1 MSPNFL
7 FSASLYIMYRMRNR
21 FRVSINC
28 ARKWL
33 LVIAIILVV
42 CGVVLAVMN
51 TRSCKEWLAN
61 KAATADVDIVG
72 ISFKGISLTAVT
84 VDVTV
89 SVHNSNP
96 VGAVL
101 HRIAYVIYFEEDGK
115 WVQLGSADRTEDVI
129 VKGSNSTN
137 FDIINQI
144 GTLPAVA
151 ALYEM
156 YNQGGSVTLKVA
168 GSAWVGI
175 GPVSLEVPFERIEK
189 VGF

>member
-1 MSPNFL
+1 
-7 FSASLYIMYRMRNR
+7 MRDR
-21 FRVSINC
+21 LRVSKSC

-33 LVIAIILVV
+33 LVIAIILGVCAVV
-42 CGVVLAVMN
+42 FGIMN
-51 TRSCKEWLAN
+51 ARSCKEWLAN
-61 KAATADVDIVG
+61 KAATADVNVVG
-72 ISFKGISLTAVT
+72 ISLKGISLTAVT

-89 SVHNSNP
+89 SVHNSNR

-115 WVQLGSADRTEDVI
+115 WVQLGSADRTEDVTI
-129 VKGSNSTN
+129 KASSSTS

-144 GTLPAVA
+144 GTLPALA
-151 ALYEM
+151 ALYEA
-156 YNQGGSVTLKVA
+156 YNQGGAVTLKVA

-175 GPVSLEVPFERIEK
+175 GPVSVEVPFERIEK

>member
-1 MSPNFL
+1 
-7 FSASLYIMYRMRNR
+7 MRDR
-21 FRVSINC
+21 LRVSKNC

-33 LVIAIILVV
+33 LVIAIIVGVCAVV
-42 CGVVLAVMN
+42 FGIMN
-51 TRSCKEWLAN
+51 ARSCKEWLAN
-61 KAATADVDIVG
+61 KAATAAVNVVG
-72 ISFKGISLTAVT
+72 ISLKGISLTAVT

-89 SVHNSNP
+89 GVQNSNP

-115 WVQLGSADRTEDVI
+115 WVQLGSADRTEDVTI
-129 VKGSNSTN
+129 KANNSTS

-144 GTLPAVA
+144 GTLPALA
-151 ALYEM
+151 ALYEA
-156 YNQGGSVTLKVA
+156 YNQGGAVTLKVA

-175 GPVSLEVPFERIEK
+175 GPVSVEVPFERIEK

>member
-1 MSPNFL
+1 
-7 FSASLYIMYRMRNR
+7 MRER
-21 FRVSINC
+21 LRVSKSC

-33 LVIAIILVV
+33 LVIAIILGVCAVV
-42 CGVVLAVMN
+42 FAVMN

-61 KAATADVDIVG
+61 KAATADVNVVG

-84 VDVTV
+84 VDITV

-101 HRIAYVIYFEEDGK
+101 HRVAYVIYFEEDGK
-115 WVQLGSADRTEDVI
+115 WVQLGSADRTEGVTI
-129 VKGSNSTN
+129 KASSSTS

-144 GTLPAVA
+144 GILPAA
-151 ALYEM
+151 GALYEA
-156 YNQGGSVTLKVA
+156 YNQGGAVTLKVA

-175 GPVSLEVPFERIEK
+175 GPVSVEVPFERIEK

>member
-1 MSPNFL
+1 
-7 FSASLYIMYRMRNR
+7 MRDR
-21 FRVSINC
+21 LRVSKSC
-28 ARKWL
+28 TRKWL

-42 CGVVLAVMN
+42 CGIVLAV
-51 TRSCKEWLAN
+51 TGIRGCKEWLAN
-61 KAATADVDIVG
+61 KAATADVNVVG
-72 ISFKGISLTAVT
+72 ISLKGISLTTVT

-115 WVQLGSADRTEDVI
+115 WVQLGSADRTDDVTI
-129 VKGSNSTN
+129 KASSSTS

-144 GTLPAVA
+144 GTLPAIA

-175 GPVSLEVPFERIEK
+175 GPVSVEVPFERVEK

>member
-1 MSPNFL
+1 
-7 FSASLYIMYRMRNR
+7 MRDR
-21 FRVSINC
+21 LRVSKSC

-33 LVIAIILVV
+33 LVTAIILGVCAVV
-42 CGVVLAVMN
+42 FGIMN
-51 TRSCKEWLAN
+51 ARSCKEWLVN
-61 KAATADVDIVG
+61 KAATADVNVVG
-72 ISFKGISLTAVT
+72 ISLKGISLTAVT

-89 SVHNSNP
+89 SVHNSNR

-115 WVQLGSADRTEDVI
+115 WVQLGSADRTEDVTI
-129 VKGSNSTN
+129 KASSSTS

-144 GTLPAVA
+144 GTLPALA
-151 ALYEM
+151 ALYEA
-156 YNQGGSVTLKVA
+156 YNQGGAVTLKVA

-175 GPVSLEVPFERIEK
+175 GPVSVEVPFERIEK

>member
-1 MSPNFL
+1 MH
-7 FSASLYIMYRMRNR
+7 R
-21 FRVSINC
+21 FKISRRC
-28 ARKWL
+28 APRWL

-42 CGVVLAVMN
+42 CAVVFGVIG

-61 KAATADVDIVG
+61 KAATADVHIVG
-72 ISFKGISLTAVT
+72 ISLKGISLTTVT

-96 VGAVL
+96 IGAVL
-101 HRIAYVIYFEEDGK
+101 HRIAYNIYFEENGK
-115 WVQLGSADRTEDVI
+115 WVQMGSADRTEDVA
-129 VKGSNSTN
+129 VKGSSSTD
-137 FDIINQI
+137 FDVINQI
-144 GTLPAVA
+144 GTLSAVA

-156 YNQGGSVTLKVA
+156 YKQGGSVTLKVA

-175 GPVSLEVPFERIEK
+175 GPVSTEVPFERIET

>member
-1 MSPNFL
+1 M
-7 FSASLYIMYRMRNR
+7 
-21 FRVSINC
+21 RVSKSC
-28 ARKWL
+28 ARKWF

-42 CGVVLAVMN
+42 CAIVLAVVYSH
-51 TRSCKEWLAN
+51 SCKEWLAN
-61 KAATADVDIVG
+61 KAASADVDIVG

-89 SVHNSNP
+89 SVHNSNK

-101 HRIAYVIYFEEDGK
+101 HRIAYTIYFEEDGK
-115 WVQLGSADRTEDVI
+115 WVQLGSADKTEDVTI
-129 VKGSNSTN
+129 KASSWTS
-137 FDIINQI
+137 FDIMNQI
-144 GTLPAVA
+144 ELLPAVA

-156 YNQGGSVTLKVA
+156 YHQGGSVTLKVA

-175 GPVSLEVPFERIEK
+175 GPVSVEVPFERVEK

>member
-1 MSPNFL
+1 M
-7 FSASLYIMYRMRNR
+7 MHR
-21 FRVSINC
+21 FKISKSC
-28 ARKWL
+28 ALRWL
-33 LVIAIILVV
+33 LVVAIILVV
-42 CGVVLAVMN
+42 CAVVFAVMN

-61 KAATADVDIVG
+61 KAATAEVDIVG
-72 ISFKGISLTAVT
+72 ISLQSVSLTTVT

-115 WVQLGSADRTEDVI
+115 WVQLGRADRSEDVMI
-129 VKGSNSTN
+129 KARSSTS
-137 FDIINQI
+137 FDIINKIEIFSVI
-144 GTLPAVA
+144 G
-151 ALYEM
+151 ALYQA

-175 GPVSLEVPFERIEK
+175 GPVSTEVPFERIEK
-189 VGF
+189 IGF

>member
-1 MSPNFL
+1 
-7 FSASLYIMYRMRNR
+7 MRDR
-21 FRVSINC
+21 LRVSKSC

-33 LVIAIILVV
+33 LVIAIILGVCAVV
-42 CGVVLAVMN
+42 FGIMN
-51 TRSCKEWLAN
+51 ARSCKEWLAN
-61 KAATADVDIVG
+61 KAATADVNVVG
-72 ISFKGISLTAVT
+72 ISLKGISLTAVT

-89 SVHNSNP
+89 SVHNSNR

-115 WVQLGSADRTEDVI
+115 WVQLGSADRTEDVTI
-129 VKGSNSTN
+129 KASSSTS

-144 GTLPAVA
+144 GTLPALA
-151 ALYEM
+151 ALYEA

-175 GPVSLEVPFERIEK
+175 GPVSVEVPFERIEK

>member
-1 MSPNFL
+1 L
-7 FSASLYIMYRMRNR
+7 
-21 FRVSINC
+21 RVSKSC

-33 LVIAIILVV
+33 LVLAIILVV
-42 CGVVLAVMN
+42 CAVVLAVMN

-61 KAATADVDIVG
+61 KAASAEVDIVG
-72 ISFKGISLTAVT
+72 ISFRGISLTSVT

-101 HRIAYVIYFEEDGK
+101 HRIAYVIYFEEDSK
-115 WVQLGSADRTEDVI
+115 WVQLGGADRTEDVTI
-129 VKGSNSTN
+129 KASGSTD
-137 FDIINQI
+137 FFITNQI
-144 GTLPAVA
+144 GTLSAVA
-151 ALYEM
+151 ALYEV
-156 YNQGGSVTLKVA
+156 YKQGGAITLKVV

-175 GPVSLEVPFERIEK
+175 GPVSVEVPFERIEQ

>member
-1 MSPNFL
+1 L
-7 FSASLYIMYRMRNR
+7 
-21 FRVSINC
+21 RVSKSR

-33 LVIAIILVV
+33 LVIAIIFGV
-42 CGVVLAVMN
+42 CAVAFGIMN
-51 TRSCKEWLAN
+51 IRSCKEWLAN
-61 KAATADVDIVG
+61 KAATTDVNVVG
-72 ISFKGISLTAVT
+72 ISLKGISLTAVT

-89 SVHNSNP
+89 SVHNSNR

-115 WVQLGSADRTEDVI
+115 WVQLGSADRTEDVTI
-129 VKGSNSTN
+129 KASSSTS

-144 GTLPAVA
+144 GTLPALA
-151 ALYEM
+151 ALYEA

-175 GPVSLEVPFERIEK
+175 GPVSVEVPFERIEK

>member
-1 MSPNFL
+1 
-7 FSASLYIMYRMRNR
+7 MRR
-21 FRVSINC
+21 CFRVSKSC

-33 LVIAIILVV
+33 LVFAIILVV
-42 CGVVLAVMN
+42 CAVVLAVVS
-51 TRSCKEWLAN
+51 TRGCKEWLAN

-72 ISFKGISLTAVT
+72 ISLKGISLTAVT

-89 SVHNSNP
+89 SVHNSNK

-101 HRIAYVIYFEEDGK
+101 HRIAYTIYFEEDGK
-115 WVQLGSADRTEDVI
+115 WVQLGSADRTEDVTI
-129 VKGSNSTN
+129 KASSSTS

-144 GTLPAVA
+144 GILPAVA

-156 YNQGGSVTLKVA
+156 YKQGGSVNLKVA

-175 GPVSLEVPFERIEK
+175 GPVSVEVPFERIEK
-189 VGF
+189 VGS